1 MLPLTMMWKDES
13 LVLLDQR
20 AIPWEVRYVTCRT
33 VEDVAQA
40 IEDMVVRGAP
50 AIGVSAAYGVVI
62 GARGGREKA
71 FAALS
76 RLAVTR
82 PTAVNLFWALDRM
95 RTHLEIL
102 DDEGLVAGL
111 LETATRLHNEDLAD
125 NRAMGCFG
133 QALLP
138 DPCRVLTHCNAGA
151 LATAGFGTALGVFR
165 AAREAGKTVTVF
177 ADETRPRL
185 QGGRLTAW
193 ELLQDGF
200 DVTVI
205 CDGMAASLMSREGVD
220 AVIVGADRIAA
231 NGDVANKIG
240 TFQLALAA
248 RYHEV
253 PFYVA
258 APISTVD
265 PDLPEGSQ
273 IPIEERSAEEVRS
286 IGESPVLPSD
296 FKVWNPA
303 FDVTPAELVS
313 AIITEKGVLR
323 APYGPAIRSL
333 FVSSN

>member
-1 MLPLTMMWKDES
+1 MLPSTMTWKDES
-13 LVLLDQR
+13 LILLDQR
-20 AIPWEVRYVTCRT
+20 AIPWEVRYVTCRN
-33 VEDVAQA
+33 VEEVALA
-40 IEDMVVRGAP
+40 IEEMVVRGAP
-50 AIGVSAAYGVVI
+50 AIGVAAAYGVVL
-62 GARGGREKA
+62 GAAEGRESARKA
-71 FAALS
+71 LV
-76 RLAVTR
+76 RLASTR
-82 PTAVNLFWALDRM
+82 PTAVNLFWALERM
-95 RTHLEIL
+95 RLCM
-102 DDEGLVAGL
+102 EGLGEDVLVTGL
-111 LETATRLHNEDLAD
+111 TETAMRLHEEDVAD
-125 NRAMGCFG
+125 NRAMGRFG
-133 QALLP
+133 QELLP

-165 AAREAGKTVTVF
+165 AAREAGKTIRVF

-193 ELLQDGF
+193 EMLQDGF

-248 RYHEV
+248 RYHQV

-258 APISTVD
+258 APLSTVD
-265 PDLPEGSQ
+265 PELGDGRE
-273 IPIEERSAEEVRS
+273 IPIEERSPDEVRFV
-286 IGESPVLPSD
+286 GENPVLPPD
-296 FKVWNPA
+296 FPVWNPA

-323 APYGPAIRSL
+323 APYGPAIRSIMM
-333 FVSSN
+333 SSK